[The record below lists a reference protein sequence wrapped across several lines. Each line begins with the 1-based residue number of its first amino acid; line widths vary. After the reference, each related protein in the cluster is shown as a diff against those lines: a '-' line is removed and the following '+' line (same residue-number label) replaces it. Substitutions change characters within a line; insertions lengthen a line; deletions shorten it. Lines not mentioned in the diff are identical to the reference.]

1 MRHIRHL
8 RYVALLCGAIVPA
21 VAIVPTVAVLAAA
34 TPAQVAWTITPGP
47 TSGFGIL
54 RDVYAASPTN
64 AWAVGSQSGGGTGR
78 RNQLIEHWNG
88 RAWQVATVPAV
99 SQFTTE
105 LYSVSGTSAN
115 DIWAGGDQET
125 AASGAYI
132 PEVTLIMH
140 WDGTSWTRVP
150 SPNPTAFVNRLVMVK
165 AFALNDVW
173 ASGFAEATDGQPFT
187 NFTLHWNGTS
197 WSQISTPD
205 PGMMV
210 AGGSS
215 GSDVWFMGATP
226 WHWNG
231 SSFTQVPGP
240 VSRTVAA
247 ISPTA
252 AWGVSET
259 NGVATLNRWNGSTWS
274 TFQTLPSSDALYGLA
289 ALSANDVW
297 AVGNQTIDANGD
309 EVTLTLR
316 WNGTGW
322 ATVPSP
328 NPQPGFLPGLLGADA
343 AAPATVF
350 AVGQGSGTVG
360 NQTLAMVNSNG

>member
-1 MRHIRHL
+1 MAGCGPAENVQNLSRPAGHDGSKARPGGAVQEAAVARPVPLTWQGDPHVMRHIRHL

-105 LYSVSGTSAN
+105 LYSLSGTSAN

-150 SPNPTAFVNRLVMVK
+150 SPNPTAFVNRLVVVT

-173 ASGFAEATDGQPFT
+173 ASGFAEAADGQPFT

-205 PGMMV
+205 PAMMV
-210 AGGSS
+210 ASGSS
-215 GSDVWFMGATP
+215 GSDVWFMGA
-226 WHWNG
+226 
-231 SSFTQVPGP
+231 
-240 VSRTVAA
+240 
-247 ISPTA
+247 
-252 AWGVSET
+252 
-259 NGVATLNRWNGSTWS
+259 
-274 TFQTLPSSDALYGLA
+274 
-289 ALSANDVW
+289 
-297 AVGNQTIDANGD
+297 
-309 EVTLTLR
+309 
-316 WNGTGW
+316 
-322 ATVPSP
+322 
-328 NPQPGFLPGLLGADA
+328 
-343 AAPATVF
+343 
-350 AVGQGSGTVG
+350 
-360 NQTLAMVNSNG
+360 